1 MFPVQQPRALW
12 ARLAFFFA
20 LAVCATLLLGRRVP
34 PVVAAGKMPLTRLA
48 PGKFAA
54 LDQAGPLARPTPG
67 ELSILDKAGRQA
79 GLCPLKHTDV
89 QADIAGYVAHVT
101 VTQQFANPSHDPI
114 EAVYTFPLP
123 NDAAVDDM
131 TMTIG
136 ARVVQGEIKRK
147 EEAREI
153 YEAAKTEGKAAALL
167 DQERPNIFTQNVA
180 NIMPGDSVK
189 ITIKYVHLLKYDDG
203 RYEWSFP
210 MVVGPRYTPG
220 GGYTQPGKRGDP
232 SPKTQIYGDP
242 GALSVVTDAD
252 RITPPITP
260 PGTRAGHDISVHVHL
275 DAGLPITGLSSVL
288 HRVSTRADGP
298 TSADVSLQN
307 GNEIPNKDF
316 ILRWTA
322 AGSEVQSGM
331 LTYAPGQTRIASLS
345 STPSIGVR
353 RAAGGY
359 FTLILQPP
367 LAPRRSQIS
376 PKEMVFVI
384 DQTGSQQGWPIEKAK
399 ETMRHCIENLNPGDT
414 FQLLGFN
421 TDVFPCFPQAVPAS
435 PESVKKALDYLA
447 PLQGAGGTDIL
458 KAADY
463 ALKMPTDPNR
473 LRIICFMT
481 DGYVGNDMQILDY
494 VKKHRGQAR
503 MFPFGVGNS
512 VNRFLIDGM
521 AREGRGVSDYVT
533 LDEPGKQAAEHFY
546 KRIADPILL
555 DPQVDWH
562 GLPVEET
569 FPQHIPDVFSQG
581 PVIIKG
587 RYRQAAEGNV
597 TVSGLLHG
605 RPWQQTIH
613 VVFPVAKADGS
624 AIATL
629 WARDKIE
636 DLQNQDWLGA
646 QLGHPDVAI
655 KEQIVQT
662 ALDYRLMSQWT
673 SFVAVEQRVV
683 NIGGRQRTIDV
694 PVEMPEGVSYSGIFG
709 NERAEPGQVTS
720 LLYSSAA
727 LGRASFAA
735 KSAPS
740 GGFGAGGG
748 GFGGRA
754 TAAPAAPAPPAVQ
767 RPRAMAPVRRA
778 TTNSLAGVSDSLT
791 LNEPAASEPDR
802 EIANGTAIGQKRLA
816 SLKPEERHTLLQQA
830 KLASVLRALADGK
843 ASEGK
848 NAPTVTNGRVDVQ
861 IWLNTLPPDGLAKL
875 KALGFDLSA
884 TLTPGKLL
892 LGSVPVAKLNALL
905 DLSWVRR
912 VEPPRFK

>member
-1 MFPVQQPRALW
+1 MFPAPRPRALW
-12 ARLAFFFA
+12 VRLAFLA
-20 LAVCATLLLGRRVP
+20 LLVVGSLLLLGRRVP
-34 PVVAAGKMPLTRLA
+34 PVAAATKA
-48 PGKFAA
+48 
-54 LDQAGPLARPTPG
+54 PLARPTPG
-67 ELSILDKAGRQA
+67 ELTILDTHGKEA

-89 QADIAGYVAHVT
+89 QADVAGYVAHVA
-101 VTQQFANPSHDPI
+101 VTQEFSNPSREPI

-131 TMTIG
+131 TMTVG
-136 ARVVQGEIKRK
+136 SRVVQGEIKRK

-153 YEAAKTEGKAAALL
+153 YEAAKSEGKAAALL

-189 ITIKYVHLLKYDDG
+189 ITIKYVNVLKYDDG

-210 MVVGPRYTPG
+210 LVVGPRYTPS
-220 GGYTQPGKRGDP
+220 GGYTVPGRRGAP
-232 SPKTQIYGDP
+232 SAPLAPKNGGGGEETSP
-242 GALSVVTDAD
+242 TAVVTDAD
-252 RITPPITP
+252 KITPAITP
-260 PGTRAGHDISVHVHL
+260 PGTRAGHDISIHVHL
-275 DAGLPITGLSSVL
+275 EAGLPITGLTSVL
-288 HRVSTRADGP
+288 HPISTRANGP
-298 TSADVSLQN
+298 TGADVTLQN

-322 AGSEVQSGM
+322 AGSEMQSGM
-331 LTYAPGQTRIASLS
+331 LTYAPGPAQVASLTA
-345 STPSIGVR
+345 TPSIGPR
-353 RAAGGY
+353 GAGGGY
-359 FTLILQPP
+359 FTLVLQPP
-367 LAPRRSQIS
+367 LAPARSQVS

-399 ETMRHCIENLNPGDT
+399 ETMRHCIQSLNPGDT

-421 TDVFPCFPQAVPAS
+421 TDVFPCFPQAVPAN
-435 PESVKKALDYLA
+435 PQTVKQALDYLA

-463 ALKMPTDPNR
+463 ALKMPADPNR
-473 LRIICFMT
+473 LRIVCFMT
-481 DGYVGNDMQILDY
+481 DGYVGDDMQVIDY
-494 VKKHRGQAR
+494 VKKHRGEAR
-503 MFPFGVGNS
+503 MFPFGVGDS

-521 AREGRGVSDYVT
+521 AREGRGAAEYVT
-533 LDEPGKQAAEHFY
+533 LDEQGKEASDRFY
-546 KRIADPILL
+546 KRVADPILL

-587 RYRQAAEGNV
+587 RYRQAAEGDV
-597 TVSGLLHG
+597 TVRGLLHG
-605 RPWQQTIH
+605 QPWQQTIH
-613 VVFPVAKADGS
+613 VVFPAAKADGS

-629 WARDKIE
+629 WAREKIE
-636 DLQNQDWLGA
+636 DLQNEDWMGA
-646 QLGHPDVAI
+646 QTGHPDAAI
-655 KEQIVQT
+655 KEQIVRT

-709 NERAEPGQVTS
+709 AEGSSFQDANGTQTGRTLFLNRAAS
-720 LLYSSAA
+720 KSSPA
-727 LGRASFAA
+727 
-735 KSAPS
+735 
-740 GGFGAGGG
+740 GGFAGGG
-748 GFGGRA
+748 GFGGGGFA
-754 TAAPAAPAPPAVQ
+754 GPAVALAVPAAAPPSVTAMPAPARRRVNTTFDMSARDEAVSAAP
-767 RPRAMAPVRRA
+767 
-778 TTNSLAGVSDSLT
+778 
-791 LNEPAASEPDR
+791 EDR
-802 EIANGTAIGQKRLA
+802 EITLGSPAGQKWLEA
-816 SLKPEERHTLLQQA
+816 MKPAERRALLRQA
-830 KLASVLRALADGK
+830 KLAPSLQGPAQGK
-843 ASEGK
+843 PTLGQ

-861 IWLNTLPPDGLAKL
+861 VWLNALPPDGLAKL

-892 LGSVPVAKLNALL
+892 LGSVPVAKLDALL
-905 DLSWVRR
+905 ALPWVRR